1 MSGNVYSR
9 SFYVANKVPA
19 IFLDRDGTLNVDH
32 GYVHEIDHF
41 QFINGVIEAL
51 QQLKKMGFA
60 LVVVTNQSGIARGM
74 FSEDQFM
81 QLTEW
86 MDWSLADRDVDLDGI
101 YFCPHHPDATV
112 EAYRQQCDCRKPQPG
127 MLLAAQE
134 ELHIDMA
141 ASYMVGDKLEDMQ
154 AAQAAGVGKKVLV
167 RSGKP
172 VTPEGEAL
180 ADWVIESLAALPS
193 RIKKG

>member
-1 MSGNVYSR
+1 MSGNFYSR

-41 QFINGVIEAL
+41 QFIDGVIEAL

>member
-1 MSGNVYSR
+1 MT
-9 SFYVANKVPA
+9 NKVPA

-32 GYVHEIDHF
+32 GYVHEIDNF
-41 QFINGVIEAL
+41 QFIDGAIEAL

-81 QLTEW
+81 RLTEW
-86 MDWSLADRDVDLDGI
+86 MDWSLADRDIDLDGI
-101 YFCPHHPDATV
+101 YFCPHLPDATI
-112 EAYRQQCDCRKPQPG
+112 EEYRQQCDCRKPQPG
-127 MLLAAQE
+127 MLLSAQQ

-154 AAQAAGVGKKVLV
+154 AAEAAGVGKKVLV

-172 VTPEGEAL
+172 VTAEGEAL
-180 ADWVIESLAALPS
+180 ADWVIKSLAELPA
-193 RIKKG
+193 RIKSA